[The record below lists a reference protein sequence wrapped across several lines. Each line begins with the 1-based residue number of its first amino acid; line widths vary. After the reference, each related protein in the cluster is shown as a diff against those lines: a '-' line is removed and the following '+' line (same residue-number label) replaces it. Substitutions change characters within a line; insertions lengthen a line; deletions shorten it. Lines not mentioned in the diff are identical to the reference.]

1 MLPDPTNYPEVREVA
16 EQAQLLA
23 AVGERYSVA
32 TAEEFTVA
40 GDELRR
46 IKAAQKR
53 LDEVRKGITRPID
66 AAKKAILD
74 LFREPEA
81 KLAAAESGVKRAML
95 RFQAEQDRLRQEDQ
109 RKADEAA
116 RKERERLEAQAARA
130 AAAGKIEKA
139 EALEVRA
146 ATVSA
151 PVIHREAPK
160 VAGLSTREVW
170 RYEIVDATALPREYL
185 TPDTT
190 KIGKV
195 VQALR
200 GDTTIPGVRVYA
212 ERQLAARA

>member
-1 MLPDPTNYPEVREVA
+1 MLPDMTNDPEVREVA
-16 EQAQLLA
+16 EQARHLA
-23 AVGERYSVA
+23 TIGERYSVA
-32 TAEEFTVA
+32 TADEFTVA
-40 GDELRR
+40 GEELRR

-74 LFREPEA
+74 LFREPETR
-81 KLAAAESGVKRAML
+81 LAAAESGVKRAML
-95 RFQAEQDRLRQEDQ
+95 GFQAEQDRLRQAEQ
-109 RKADEAA
+109 RKAEEAA
-116 RKERERLEAQAARA
+116 RKERERLEAQAAKA
-130 AAAGKIEKA
+130 VAAGKLEKA

-170 RYEIVDATALPREYL
+170 RYEITDAALIPREYL
-185 TPDTT
+185 VPDTV

-212 ERQLAARA
+212 ERQMAARA

>member
-200 GDTTIPGVRVYA
+200 GDTTIPGVRVFA

>member
-1 MLPDPTNYPEVREVA
+1 MLPDPTNDPEVREVA

-200 GDTTIPGVRVYA
+200 GDTTIPGVRVFA